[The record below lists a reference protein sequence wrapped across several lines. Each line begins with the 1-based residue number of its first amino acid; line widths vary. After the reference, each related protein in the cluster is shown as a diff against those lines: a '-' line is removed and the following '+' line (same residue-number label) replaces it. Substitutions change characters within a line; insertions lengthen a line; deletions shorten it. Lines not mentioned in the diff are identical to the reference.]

1 MLSNQ
6 NRYRA
11 PPLAAE
17 KGRLNKMTRGG
28 SLFRRESGS
37 LLKRCKHYDHGRRIR
52 PDTVARALEELRER
66 CTRRLDEMYEAL
78 ADKIRKG
85 NTEAVLAGV
94 QIVDLTYR
102 LNRYAMEKAD
112 DKTISLE
119 ALREAVEQTEAGE
132 RYDK

>member
-1 MLSNQ
+1 MADESDQ
-6 NRYRA
+6 TPSRA
-11 PPLAAE
+11 
-17 KGRLNKMTRGG
+17 
-28 SLFRRESGS
+28 
-37 LLKRCKHYDHGRRIR
+37 RI
-52 PDTVARALEELRER
+52 EELRER

-112 DKTISLE
+112 DKTISSE
-119 ALREAVEQTEAGE
+119 ALREAVDQAEAGE

>member
-1 MLSNQ
+1 
-6 NRYRA
+6 
-11 PPLAAE
+11 
-17 KGRLNKMTRGG
+17 
-28 SLFRRESGS
+28 
-37 LLKRCKHYDHGRRIR
+37 
-52 PDTVARALEELRER
+52 
-66 CTRRLDEMYEAL
+66 MYEAL

-94 QIVDLTYR
+94 QIVDLNYR